1 MKHLRIGSKSWV
13 LGLWSWAF
21 SFLGIT
27 GGIGLGSKCQ
37 KGPRPKVQDP
47 RPKTKDHLPED
58 IVLEEAFPLLGKF
71 LFVFIRVSVL
81 LTVAVT
87 FSSAPQAQT
96 KLLRFPDIRADRVVF
111 TYGGDLWTAPSTGGS
126 ATHLTTHPGVELF
139 GKFSP
144 DGKWIAFTGQYDGD
158 EQVYVIPTTGGEPRQ
173 LTFYPARGP
182 LAPRWG
188 WDNQVFGWSKDGKRI
203 FFRSLRDSW
212 ALPIA
217 RLYSVSVDGGPAEA
231 LPMPTAGSGD
241 FSPSGEEI
249 VYSPQSRDFRSEK
262 RYSGGQANQLYIF
275 DLKTNTAKRITE
287 GPRPTRDAMWI
298 GDTIFYNSDR
308 DGHFNL
314 YAYSV
319 SSGKSTQVTSN
330 RPWDVRW
337 PSSDNEGQI
346 VYELNGELQVLDAK
360 SRKST
365 PISIN
370 VPDEGNARRPSRVP
384 AGNLIE
390 SVGLSPKGERVLFA
404 ARGDVFSA
412 PIEKGPTR
420 NLTHSSGAH
429 DKWPSWSPDGSQIAF
444 VSDITGEEEIYI
456 TPQDGLKPAE
466 QITRGG
472 AAMRYA
478 PEWAPDGKRIAFS
491 DKDGKVYVLTL
502 ADRKLTEIADSP
514 RGQIRDYVWSPRGNF
529 LAFSMANANQFSSV
543 YIWSAGDGQ
552 LRRLTDDFFNSY
564 NPSWDP
570 QGNYLYY
577 LSDREFAPQI
587 SNIEF
592 NYATNRPTYIYA
604 MALRKDVKHP
614 FPPESDEVTVARPDE
629 TPRPA
634 ASPSP
639 ADKPAETPAAEPKPE
654 AAAKLPANLVIDFDG
669 ISNRV
674 ARVPL
679 GADNYGGLSAKTGHL
694 LYIVG
699 GAGYYGR
706 QGDRNASL
714 RIYALKDRKETT
726 LAEDIRGYV
735 LSDDGSKV
743 LVAQGPNY
751 NLYDATPA
759 GERTRK
765 AVATSG
771 LFVDRVPVEE
781 WNQIFNEVW
790 RRYRDWFYVSNM
802 HGYDWVALREQYKPL
817 LKYVAHRSDLNY
829 VISEMIAELTVQHA
843 YIDGGDFQIP
853 PRPRSGLP
861 GARFELDKQAG
872 RYRISKI
879 FSGENEEDIYR
890 SPLRE
895 VGVNASVGDYVLA
908 IDGEE
913 LKATDDPY
921 RLLRNKADNPVQLTL
936 NRTPSLQGAR
946 TVSYRP
952 VTDEQNLIYLD
963 WVDSNRE
970 KVAKATGG
978 RVGYLHVPDMGA
990 NGIREFIKWFYPQLR
1005 KEALI
1010 VDVRANGGGN
1020 VSRMLI
1026 ERLRRKVLAL
1036 NYSRT
1041 NDDASTY
1048 PDGAFI
1054 GPMVALLDENSA
1066 SDGDIFP
1073 AMFREAGL
1081 GPLIGKRSWGG
1092 VVGITN
1098 RGQLIDGGV
1107 VNVPESGLASKNGEW
1122 IIEGYGVEPD
1132 IEVDNDPQS
1141 VISGK
1146 DPQLERAIA
1155 EVMTK
1160 LKQPVKLPRKPA
1172 PPVKTIISTTTSHK
1186 R

>member
-1 MKHLRIGSKSWV
+1 MLTKSLLALAAIFV
-13 LGLWSWAF
+13 L
-21 SFLGIT
+21 
-27 GGIGLGSKCQ
+27 
-37 KGPRPKVQDP
+37 
-47 RPKTKDHLPED
+47 
-58 IVLEEAFPLLGKF
+58 
-71 LFVFIRVSVL
+71 SV
-81 LTVAVT
+81 TT
-87 FSSAPQAQT
+87 YSQT
-96 KLLRFPDIRADRVVF
+96 KLLRFPDIRGDRVVF
-111 TYGGDLWTAPSTGGS
+111 TYAGDLWTAPSSGGS
-126 ATHLTTHPGVELF
+126 AARLTSHPGVEVF

-144 DGKWIAFTGQYDGD
+144 DGKWVAFTGQYDGD
-158 EQVYVIPTTGGEPRQ
+158 EQVYVVPTSGGEPRQ

-188 WDNQVFGWSKDGKRI
+188 WDNQVFGWTKDSKRI
-203 FFRSLRDSW
+203 IFRSLRDSW
-212 ALPIA
+212 SLPIA
-217 RLYSVSVDGGPAEA
+217 RLFTVSVDGGPSTA

-241 FSPSGEEI
+241 MSPNNDEI
-249 VYSPQSRDFRSEK
+249 VYSPQSRDFRTEK
-262 RYSGGQANQLYIF
+262 RYGGGQANQLYIF
-275 DLKTNTAKRITE
+275 NLNSNAAKRITE
-287 GPRPTRDAMWI
+287 GPRATRDAMWI
-298 GDTIFYNSDR
+298 GDTIFFNSDR

-314 YAYSV
+314 YSYSV
-319 SSGKSTQVTSN
+319 PNGRTTQVTTS
-330 RPWDVRW
+330 RSWDVRW

-346 VYELNGELQVLDAK
+346 VYESDGELVVMDARSK
-360 SRKST
+360 KST
-365 PISIN
+365 PIAIN
-370 VPDEGNARRPSRVP
+370 VPDEGNSRRPSRVS
-384 AGNLIE
+384 AANLIE
-390 SVGLSPKGERVLFA
+390 NVGLSPKGERALFA
-404 ARGDVFSA
+404 ARGDIFTA

-420 NLTHSSGAH
+420 NLTDSSGAH

-444 VSDITGEEEIYI
+444 ISDKSGEEEIYLI
-456 TPQDGLKPAE
+456 PQDGSKPAE
-466 QITRGG
+466 QITKGG
-472 AAMRYA
+472 SAMRYA

-491 DKDGKVYVLTL
+491 DKDGKLYVLTL
-502 ADRKLTEIADSP
+502 ADRKIVEVADSS
-514 RGQIRDYVWSPRGNF
+514 RGQIRDYTWSPRGNF
-529 LAFSMANANQFSSV
+529 LAFTMPNQNQFASV
-543 YIWSAGDGQ
+543 FVWSANDSQ
-552 LRRLTDDFFNSY
+552 LRRVTDDYFNSY
-564 NPSWDP
+564 NPAWDP
-570 QGNYLYY
+570 QGNYLYF

-614 FPPESDEVTVARPDE
+614 FPPESDEVTVSKTDE
-629 TPRPA
+629 PPKSAGPPA
-634 ASPSP
+634 EKP
-639 ADKPAETPAAEPKPE
+639 ADAPAPAEAKPE
-654 AAAKLPANLVIDFDG
+654 AAPKPPATMNIDFDG
-669 ISNRV
+669 LSNRV
-674 ARVPL
+674 ARVPV
-679 GADNYGGLSAKTGHL
+679 GADNYVGLSVKTGHL
-694 LYIVG
+694 LYVIG

-714 RIYALKDRKETT
+714 RIYAIKDRKETT
-726 LAEDIRGYV
+726 LVEDIRGYT

-743 LVAQGPNY
+743 LVAQGPGY
-751 NLYDATPA
+751 SLYDATPQ
-759 GERTRK
+759 GERSKK
-765 AVATSG
+765 AVATTG
-771 LFVDRVPVEE
+771 LYVDRVPVEE

-802 HGYDWVALREQYKPL
+802 HGYDWVALREQYKPM

-861 GARFELDKQAG
+861 GARFELDQQSG
-872 RYRISKI
+872 RYRIAKI
-879 FSGENEEDIYR
+879 FEGDNSEDIYR
-890 SPLRE
+890 SPLTE

-921 RLLRNKADNPVQLTL
+921 RMLRNKADNPVQLTI
-936 NRTPSLQGAR
+936 NKTPSMQGAR

-952 VTDEQNLIYLD
+952 LTDEQNLIYLD
-963 WVDSNRE
+963 WVDRNRE
-970 KVAKATGG
+970 KVSKATNG

-990 NGIREFIKWFYPQLR
+990 NGIREFIKWYYPQLK

-1048 PDGAFI
+1048 PDGVFI

-1107 VNVPESGLASKNGEW
+1107 VNVPESGFASKTGEW
-1122 IIEGYGVEPD
+1122 IIEGYGVDPD

-1141 VISGK
+1141 VIAGK

-1160 LKQPVKLPRKPA
+1160 LKSPVKLPPKPA
-1172 PPVKTIISTTTSHK
+1172 GPVKTINNRQTSK
-1186 R
+1186 ATEQGNN

>member
-1 MKHLRIGSKSWV
+1 LSTQNSFLRIAV
-13 LGLWSWAF
+13 LVAG
-21 SFLGIT
+21 
-27 GGIGLGSKCQ
+27 
-37 KGPRPKVQDP
+37 
-47 RPKTKDHLPED
+47 
-58 IVLEEAFPLLGKF
+58 
-71 LFVFIRVSVL
+71 VFIL
-81 LTVAVT
+81 PITA
-87 FSSAPQAQT
+87 FAQT
-96 KLLRFPDIRADRVVF
+96 KLLRFPDIRGDRVVF
-111 TYGGDLWTAPSTGGS
+111 TYAGDLWTAPSSGGS
-126 ATHLTTHPGVELF
+126 AIRLTSHPGVEVF

-158 EQVYVIPTTGGEPRQ
+158 EQVYVVPTSGGEPRQ

-203 FFRSLRDSW
+203 IFRSLRDSW
-212 ALPIA
+212 SLPIA
-217 RLYSVSVDGGPAEA
+217 RLYTVSIDGGPSTA

-241 FSPSGEEI
+241 LSPNNDEI

-262 RYSGGQANQLYIF
+262 RYGGGQANQLYIF
-275 DLKTNTAKRITE
+275 NLASNAAKRITE
-287 GPRPTRDAMWI
+287 GPRATRDAMWV
-298 GDTIFYNSDR
+298 GETIFFNSDR

-319 SSGKSTQVTSN
+319 SSGKTTRVTNSDS
-330 RPWDVRW
+330 WDVRW
-337 PSSDNEGQI
+337 PSSDNESQI

-365 PISIN
+365 AISIN
-370 VPDEGNARRPSRVP
+370 VPDEGNARRPSRVA

-390 SVGLSPKGERVLFA
+390 SVGLSPKGERALFA
-404 ARGDVFSA
+404 ARGDIFTTPV
-412 PIEKGPTR
+412 EKGPTR

-444 VSDITGEEEIYI
+444 ISDMSGEEEIYI
-456 TPQDGLKPAE
+456 APQDGSKPAE
-466 QITRGG
+466 KITSGG
-472 AAMRYA
+472 SAMRYQ

-491 DKDGKVYVLTL
+491 DKDGKLYVLTL
-502 ADRKLTEIADSP
+502 ADRKIIEVTDSP
-514 RGQIRDYVWSPRGNF
+514 RGQIRDYTWSPRGNF
-529 LAFSMANANQFSSV
+529 LAFTMANQNQFASV
-543 YIWSAGDGQ
+543 FVWSATDGQ
-552 LRRLTDDFFNSY
+552 MRRVTDDYFNSY
-564 NPSWDP
+564 NPAWDP
-570 QGNYLYY
+570 QGSYLYF
-577 LSDREFAPQI
+577 LSDREFAPQL

-614 FPPESDEVTVARPDE
+614 FPPESDEVTVAKSDE
-629 TPRPA
+629 SPKPA
-634 ASPSP
+634 ASP
-639 ADKPAETPAAEPKPE
+639 AAEKPAEAPAPAPAAPASDAKPE
-654 AAAKLPANLVIDFDG
+654 APAKPPPTLTIDFDG
-669 ISNRV
+669 ISERV
-674 ARVPL
+674 ARVPV

-694 LYIVG
+694 LYVVG

-706 QGDRNASL
+706 QGDRNTSL

-726 LAEDIRGYV
+726 LVDDIRGYV
-735 LSDDGSKV
+735 LSEDGSKV
-743 LVAQGPNY
+743 LVGQGPGF
-751 NLYDATPA
+751 NLYDATPV
-759 GERTRK
+759 GERSRK
-765 AVATSG
+765 AVATNG
-771 LFVDRVPVEE
+771 LYVDRVPVEE

-802 HGYDWVALREQYKPL
+802 HGFDWVALREQYKPM

-861 GARFELDKQAG
+861 GARFEFDQQAG
-872 RYRISKI
+872 RYRIAKI
-879 FSGENEEDIYR
+879 FDGENEEDIYR
-890 SPLRE
+890 SPLTE

-936 NRTPSLQGAR
+936 NKTPTMQGAR

-952 VTDEQNLIYLD
+952 ITDEQNLIYLD
-963 WVDSNRE
+963 WVDHNRE
-970 KVAKATGG
+970 KVSKATNG

-990 NGIREFIKWFYPQLR
+990 NGIREFIKWYYPQLR

-1048 PDGAFI
+1048 PDGVFI

-1107 VNVPESGLASKNGEW
+1107 VNVPESGFASKTGEW
-1122 IIEGYGVEPD
+1122 IIEGYGVDPD

-1141 VISGK
+1141 VIAGK

-1160 LKQPVKLPRKPA
+1160 LKQPVKLPGKPA
-1172 PPVKTIISTTTSHK
+1172 PPVKTINNRQTSK
-1186 R
+1186 N